1 MITPKY
7 LVNTQFASTA
17 LQKKWEP
24 LLTKVQLKKW
34 IKAACKLPFVF
45 TLRLVNTKEGLELN
59 QTYRGGDHA
68 TNILTFSMNGI
79 GSDLSKETIMADF
92 VFCMPVVEKE
102 AKDQGKQVL
111 HHFIHLLVH
120 GVLHAQGFDHEDP
133 IEAEAMEA
141 LEIAILHRL
150 KLENPYI

>member
-1 MITPKY
+1 MPSQKY

-17 LQKKWEP
+17 IQNKWEP
-24 LLTKVQLKKW
+24 LLANAQLKKW
-34 IKAACKLPFVF
+34 IKAACKLPFEF
-45 TLRLVNTKEGLELN
+45 TLRLVNAKEGLALN
-59 QTYRGGDHA
+59 QAYRDGDHA
-68 TNILTFSMNGI
+68 TNILTFSLNDED
-79 GSDLSKETIMADF
+79 SDLTKDTILADF
-92 VFCMPVVEKE
+92 VFCMPVIEKE
-102 AKDQGKQVL
+102 AKAQGKEVL

>member
-1 MITPKY
+1 M
-7 LVNTQFASTA
+7 NA
-17 LQKKWEP
+17 
-24 LLTKVQLKKW
+24 
-34 IKAACKLPFVF
+34 
-45 TLRLVNTKEGLELN
+45 KEGLALN
-59 QTYRGGDHA
+59 QAYRDGDHA
-68 TNILTFSMNGI
+68 TNILTFSLNDED
-79 GSDLSKETIMADF
+79 SDLTKDTILADF
-92 VFCMPVVEKE
+92 VFCMPVIEKE
-102 AKDQGKQVL
+102 AKAQGKEVL